1 MSVKIKISY
10 TTKEE
15 LEKIL
20 QVLSPVMKD
29 YKIAKNQEGQYKK
42 DNINQFL
49 NNNYKFS
56 LENL

>member
-15 LEKIL
+15 LEKVL

-29 YKIAKNQEGQYKK
+29 YKISKNQEGKYKK
-42 DNINQFL
+42 AYVEVKQ
-49 NNNYKFS
+49 
-56 LENL
+56 

>member
-15 LEKIL
+15 LENVL

-29 YKIAKNQEGQYKK
+29 YKISKNQEGQYKK
-42 DNINQFL
+42 AYVEI
-49 NNNYKFS
+49 K
-56 LENL
+56 E

>member
-10 TTKEE
+10 TSSTE

-29 YKIAKNQEGQYKK
+29 YKISKNQEGKYKK
-42 DNINQFL
+42 AYVEVKQ
-49 NNNYKFS
+49 
-56 LENL
+56 

>member
-15 LEKIL
+15 LEKVL
-20 QVLSPVMKD
+20 RVLSPVMKD

-42 DNINQFL
+42 A
-49 NNNYKFS
+49 YVEVK
-56 LENL
+56 